1 MSSSCDGDFNFEGL
15 LHGASLGDFL
25 GNLDDDF
32 VNVGGGDL
40 NLVLFFSHFGVVNI
54 AGNLMLFALVDNLD
68 SELRLGGAS
77 ASGGSTAAAGLTS
90 ATARLGSAR
99 ADKFFGNRDFLPDL
113 LAGGLELTNGTAPDL
128 WDLTSPG
135 HSVHDNS
142 GLFNCFVDHD
152 GLGENFFNR
161 AHLNLLL
168 ELLVFNFGQHSLELR
183 LLFVCVLVLNG
194 ERLLFNFWRT
204 SAVLLSATAASV
216 WLGDTGNGGT
226 GLGTDC
232 ASIAGAGRTEERKGA
247 ASLVHSVIFAED
259 PVFELLVV
267 R

>member
-1 MSSSCDGDFNFEGL
+1 MSSSLDGDFNFEGL

-32 VNVGGGDL
+32 VNVGSGDL
-40 NLVLFFSHFGVVNI
+40 YLVLFFSHFGVINI
-54 AGNLMLFALVDNLD
+54 AGNLLLFALVDNLD
-68 SELRLGGAS
+68 CELRLDGAS
-77 ASGGSTAAAGLTS
+77 ASGGGTAAAGLAL
-90 ATARLGSAR
+90 ATTRFLSAR
-99 ADKFFGNRDFLPDL
+99 ADNFFGDRDFLPDL
-113 LAGGLELTNGTAPDL
+113 LAGGLELTNGTGPDL

-142 GLFNCFVDHD
+142 GLFDCFVDHD

-183 LLFVCVLVLNG
+183 LLFVSVLVLNW

-204 SAVLLSATAASV
+204 SAVLFSRTAAALV
-216 WLGDTGNGGT
+216 RGDDAGNLATTGR
-226 GLGTDC
+226 

-247 ASLVHSVIFAED
+247 ASLVHSIIFAED
-259 PVFELLVV
+259 PVFKLLVV